1 MKRFGLPIII
11 LALLGALAFWWLSPV
26 QVLKRRTATLLST
39 LTLKSGTGKAA
50 RQAGVYSL
58 NALLANEVELENPT
72 IKEAN
77 GSFDR
82 SEVESSFSWLCE
94 QAKQTEFKMEKLR
107 NVKINGNNAEVT
119 MSLDALVERE
129 PALRPDAERG
139 AERDGAEAGDLDGGG
154 GRAQHLGAAL

>member
-26 QVLKRRTATLLST
+26 QVLKRRTATLLTT

-82 SEVESSFSWLCE
+82 SEVESSFAWLCE
-94 QAKQTEFKMEKLR
+94 QAKMTEFKMEKLR

-119 MSLDALVERE
+119 MSLDALVELPTYSPVDGHYDVTFYWQR
-129 PALRPDAERG
+129 DANLWRLSR
-139 AERDGAEAGDLDGGG
+139 AVWKEAVD
-154 GRAQHLGAAL
+154 